1 MKGKNMKKTFLG
13 IGLLALTAGVL
24 SSCGEVTTASIIET
38 YIGSHVVEV
47 TSTGEYEG
55 VPYTIVDEYY
65 YYEQLQL
72 LNDGTYEM
80 TQTQTSTSAY
90 YVTYA
95 TGIYEKLEED
105 ATYDGYTEINI
116 EDATYLQINQD
127 IYNHMF
133 SLTIDSES
141 STFPHEVAGGATV
154 TKDELLSL
162 YGQFG
167 NRFILE
173 TAVESDINVCNW
185 IDIESD
191 INVVE

>member
-1 MKGKNMKKTFLG
+1 MKKTFLG

-80 TQTQTSTSAY
+80 TQTQTSTNAY